1 MTMAKK
7 AEKTQTTMA
16 LEQSKAA
23 PPAQSRPKTL
33 RGMIA
38 SDVMRDQF
46 AMALP
51 SILTPDRFIRVAIT
65 ALNRTPKLQ
74 DCTQESVFGCLM
86 DCAALGIEPDG
97 RRAHLIPYGNKAT
110 LIIDYKGLIE
120 LARRSGEVSLWRA
133 ELVCENDVFV
143 YSKGEVTK
151 HEIDFRKPR
160 GPVFAVYSYVRFKDG
175 TEDYEP
181 MELSEI
187 EAIKE
192 RSPAWQN
199 FKRYGTTCPWNTDEN
214 EMRKKT
220 CIRRHSKRLP
230 LSAEFRDALDKDG
243 DKFDDVVD
251 ATPRDDRPK
260 VDRLAERL
268 AAAPEPEPEQ
278 APEGIATATAEVSEP
293 AMPDKDVTE
302 YCPNCG
308 GKERMVQFTDGS
320 VQCQKCTETYE
331 KAVAYPGDSRDE

>member
-110 LIIDYKGLIE
+110 LIIDYKGYIE

-133 ELVCENDVFV
+133 ELVCENDVFE

-151 HEIDFRKPR
+151 HSINFREPR
-160 GPVFAVYSYVRFKDG
+160 GTVYAAYSYVRFKDG
-175 TEDYEP
+175 SEDYEV
-181 MELSEI
+181 MTRDEI
-187 EAIKE
+187 ESIRK
-192 RSPAWQN
+192 RSKA
-199 FKRYGTTCPWNTDEN
+199 GSSGPWVTDWN
-214 EMRKKT
+214 EMAKKT
-220 CIRRHSKRLP
+220 VIRRHSKRLP

-278 APEGIATATAEVSEP
+278 APEGIDTATGEVSDP
-293 AMPDKDVTE
+293 VLPDKDVTE